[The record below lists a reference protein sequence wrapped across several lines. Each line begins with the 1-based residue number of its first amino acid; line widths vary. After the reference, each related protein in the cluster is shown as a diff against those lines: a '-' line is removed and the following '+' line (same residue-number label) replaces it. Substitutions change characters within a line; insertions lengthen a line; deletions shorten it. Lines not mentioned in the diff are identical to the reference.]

1 MMMVDACGSA
11 ATETVASISSHVT
24 RVSMY
29 FAVGIGCLPLKLIV
43 RRVVR
48 RVPMMPQ
55 AIVPVPSVLEKG
67 SKRAREASD
76 GTQKVQLRVHILY
89 YRFPRAKS
97 EWNERFLIP
106 VRVEDGHWFYGSSN
120 NGPVVNVNLS
130 SCDFKDLVQVHCLH
144 DEEMNRD
151 YMEFNWKRIVGT
163 YEKFSLCVLRIEFQ
177 LNRCTLD
184 LSTRNTE
191 RNFVQYRYLM
201 RASTANM

>member
-1 MMMVDACGSA
+1 MVMVDACGSA

-97 EWNERFLIP
+97 EWLVSTRSSWYCRPRASPKLKAER
-106 VRVEDGHWFYGSSN
+106 S
-120 NGPVVNVNLS
+120 
-130 SCDFKDLVQVHCLH
+130 
-144 DEEMNRD
+144 
-151 YMEFNWKRIVGT
+151 
-163 YEKFSLCVLRIEFQ
+163 
-177 LNRCTLD
+177 D
-184 LSTRNTE
+184 LSKYTSE
-191 RNFVQYRYLM
+191 
-201 RASTANM
+201 

>member
-1 MMMVDACGSA
+1 MVMVDACGSA

-29 FAVGIGCLPLKLIV
+29 FAVGIGCLPLKESLKWNASNTANQDDIGDRHHGSNGNPRNYFPV
-43 RRVVR
+43 AHCSACFLRRNDTKPLASILVDDKWNHRKESSQEDLTLR

-97 EWNERFLIP
+97 EWLVSTRSSWYCRPRASPKTLSDKLYDLIP
-106 VRVEDGHWFYGSSN
+106 L
-120 NGPVVNVNLS
+120 LS
-130 SCDFKDLVQVHCLH
+130 S
-144 DEEMNRD
+144 
-151 YMEFNWKRIVGT
+151 
-163 YEKFSLCVLRIEFQ
+163 FSI
-177 LNRCTLD
+177 TLMSS
-184 LSTRNTE
+184 LKAE
-191 RNFVQYRYLM
+191 
-201 RASTANM
+201 